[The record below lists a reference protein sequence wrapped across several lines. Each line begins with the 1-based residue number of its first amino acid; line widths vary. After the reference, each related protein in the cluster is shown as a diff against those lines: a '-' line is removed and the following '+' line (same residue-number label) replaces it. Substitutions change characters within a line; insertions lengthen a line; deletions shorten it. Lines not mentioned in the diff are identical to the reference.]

1 MSRLSCAAFPPLV
14 TMLLLASVF
23 SGETPAQGLAEP
35 ELVNITTADG
45 VKLKGAFYKSAK
57 MTAAPTV
64 IMLHP
69 IGDGKSMQTKEWK
82 SLAEALQ
89 KANYSVMMF
98 DFRGHGDSTTI
109 DKQNLF
115 WAMQANVTNVKTKN
129 KAEIEV
135 KDYIKQGGAY
145 LPVLVND
152 IAAVRAYLDSRNDD
166 IKDCN
171 TSSIIVIGADAGATL
186 GALWINSEWY
196 RYKFTPDKMYPLAFE
211 IKKASN
217 YSDSAGNN
225 IIGAVFLTIQPA
237 LEKRKVRLES
247 LLKIPCKDNAMATL
261 FFCGKEDT
269 KSWGFAK
276 DLETKLRVKGSAK
289 HQYIGVVDDLKTNL
303 TGLKLLQPGLKS
315 NENIVKYL
323 DSFVDDRKVV
333 RTNRNAPNAQYRW
346 SFPNGMSLPARTN
359 KEGESTLFFDDYLKF
374 IPQ

>member
-217 YSDSAGNN
+217 YSDR
-225 IIGAVFLTIQPA
+225 PA
-237 LEKRKVRLES
+237 TTS
-247 LLKIPCKDNAMATL
+247 SGPC
-261 FFCGKEDT
+261 
-269 KSWGFAK
+269 S
-276 DLETKLRVKGSAK
+276 
-289 HQYIGVVDDLKTNL
+289 
-303 TGLKLLQPGLKS
+303 
-315 NENIVKYL
+315 
-323 DSFVDDRKVV
+323 
-333 RTNRNAPNAQYRW
+333 
-346 SFPNGMSLPARTN
+346 
-359 KEGESTLFFDDYLKF
+359 
-374 IPQ
+374 